1 MCTTVYWSATF
12 FDSYSLEN
20 GMKPKTERK
29 NIVVIGGGTGTYTL
43 LQGLKYHW
51 GDYNIIKI
59 VSMADSGGATGRLRD
74 EFGQLPVGDAR
85 MGLAALSADV
95 DHHDKLLRELLL
107 YRFNK
112 GEGLSGHNFG
122 NLLLVAL
129 TDILDSE
136 AEAIKAASRI
146 LRIRGQVLPVTED
159 NVHLIATYED
169 GVWVKGEHDIDE
181 PPPEHENKR
190 IVKLATDKPAKITP
204 EVQAAIRDA
213 DIIVIGPGDLYAS
226 LLANCVVAGMPEA
239 ISESKAKFVYVSNL
253 MTRPG
258 QTRGMKLSDYLKEL
272 TAYTHRKPDTIV
284 VNTTPLPEEALARYK
299 EEGDCPVIDDLEN
312 GIEIVR
318 GDFLANEIIEKKDG
332 DMLKRSL
339 IRHDGGKLAAAIID
353 LL

>member
-1 MCTTVYWSATF
+1 
-12 FDSYSLEN
+12 
-20 GMKPKTERK
+20 MKPKTERK

-43 LQGLKYHW
+43 LQGLKYYW
-51 GDYNIIKI
+51 GDNNIIKI

-85 MGLAALSADV
+85 MGLAALAADV

-129 TDILDSE
+129 TDILGSE

-146 LRIRGQVLPVTED
+146 LRIRGTVLPVTAD
-159 NVHLIATYED
+159 NVHLVATYED
-169 GVWVKGEHDIDE
+169 GTKVVGEHDIDE
-181 PPPEHENKR
+181 PPPEHEDSR
-190 IVKLATDKPAKITP
+190 IMKLTTDRPAKITA
-204 EVQAAIRDA
+204 EVAAALRDA
-213 DIIVIGPGDLYAS
+213 DIIIIGPGDLYAS
-226 LLANCVVAGMPEA
+226 LLANCVIEGMPEA
-239 ISESKAKFVYVSNL
+239 IAQSTAKFVYVSNL

-258 QTRGMKLSDYLKEL
+258 QTRGMKLTDYIKEIIS
-272 TAYTHRKPDTIV
+272 YIHRKPDTII
-284 VNTTPLPEEALARYK
+284 VNTTQLPKEALDRYA
-299 EEGDCPVIDDLEN
+299 EEGDFPVEDDLTN

-318 GDFLANEIIEKKDG
+318 GDFLADEIIEKKDG
-332 DMLKRSL
+332 DVLKRSL
-339 IRHDGGKLAAAIID
+339 IRHDGGKLAAAIIE